1 MTPVRNTSAVL
12 LSVALHVLALLVVVP
27 GIARLVPN
35 PSPAPPSRP
44 LDSLIAV
51 DLTPPPA
58 PKPVPV
64 PRPAP
69 SGASLNAPEGRRAP
83 ARTPGGEAAPAPT
96 PRRTTTPKP
105 VERAAPPRRVEPR
118 PKADTP
124 PRTPRPTPTPP
135 NPTPAPKP
143 RTTTP
148 TTPAPPSRSV
158 PPERT
163 RQPAQT
169 PRPTPNATPSTGTR
183 PGSGSEGDGQRG
195 TANPGSGSRSGN
207 GTTPGGQSGTEG
219 ERGAYQRG
227 GTPGGTGT
235 DDGTSG
241 FSVSG
246 LDGRRL
252 VRSAKPTND
261 EGVTVTLVAEIV
273 VAPNGTVRFGRW
285 IRRGNPVLQRETEA
299 VIARWRYAALPAAAP
314 QNPQTG
320 TITFRFVAN

>member
-1 MTPVRNTSAVL
+1 MTPVRDTSAVL
-12 LSVALHVLALLVVVP
+12 LSVALHALALFVVVP
-27 GIARLVPN
+27 GIARLVP
-35 PSPAPPSRP
+35 APTPVAAARP

-51 DLTPPPA
+51 DLTAPA
-58 PKPVPV
+58 PTPKPTPA
-64 PRPAP
+64 PAP
-69 SGASLNAPEGRRAP
+69 SGARLDAPEGRRAP
-83 ARTPGGEAAPAPT
+83 AGTPGEAAPAPT

-105 VERAAPPRRVEPR
+105 VERAAPPRRVEPK

-135 NPTPAPKP
+135 NPTPAPRP

-148 TTPAPPSRSV
+148 TTPAPPGRTV
-158 PPERT
+158 TPERT
-163 RQPAQT
+163 RQPVQT
-169 PRPTPNATPSTGTR
+169 PRTTPNATPSEGTR

-195 TANPGSGSRSGN
+195 AANPGSGSRSGN
-207 GTTPGGQSGTEG
+207 GTTPNGQSGTEG
-219 ERGAYQRG
+219 DRGEHQRG
-227 GTPGGTGT
+227 GAPGGTGT
-235 DDGTSG
+235 DEGGSSG

-285 IRRGNPVLQRETEA
+285 VRRGNPVLQRETEA